1 MANISAYPLD
11 AMVSDGAYNATFSV
25 YRATETLNDSGGE
38 SKAWAL
44 VDTGIGRVRE
54 YSDNERLAN
63 EGRKVEESHKLYC
76 EPTLDVQRGDVIVVT
91 NAPQGGSKTFLV
103 IHAHLPDNVMHHY
116 EIKAKSFLY
125 GSSETPMGF
134 DVL

>member
-1 MANISAYPLD
+1 MANVSGYPLD

-44 VDTGIGRVRE
+44 VDTGVGRTRE
-54 YSDNERLAN
+54 LNDSERSSDEV
-63 EGRKVEESHKLYC
+63 RKVKMSHKLYC
-76 EPTLDVQRGDVIVVT
+76 DPTIDIQRGDVVVFT
-91 NAPQGGSKTFLV
+91 NAPTGGTETLL
-103 IHAHLPDNVMHHY
+103 IIDTHLPDNVTHHY
-116 EIKAKSFLY
+116 EILAKSFAT

>member
-1 MANISAYPLD
+1 
-11 AMVSDGAYNATFSV
+11 
-25 YRATETLNDSGGE
+25 
-38 SKAWAL
+38 
-44 VDTGIGRVRE
+44 
-54 YSDNERLAN
+54 
-63 EGRKVEESHKLYC
+63 
-76 EPTLDVQRGDVIVVT
+76 
-91 NAPQGGSKTFLV
+91 V